1 MTLKTADVMHVLLA
15 LTILVLAAH
24 AGAELFRRLRQPP
37 VIGEIAGGLLLGPTV
52 LGYLLPGAGQWVFPA
67 EGPTTSVMGA
77 FYHLGLFL
85 LVYLI
90 GFELGGTRAGA
101 ERRTVVWITVAG
113 LAVPF
118 ASGLLI
124 ARSADMTALAGPLG
138 SPATLSLVFGTA
150 IAVTS
155 IPVISR
161 IMLDIGIMRTRFAR
175 VVLSVA
181 VLEDVVLYVILSLI
195 LAMAQIRASEAYGL
209 WALTGVDSAALTIAY
224 YILASLV
231 FLGFL
236 LWLGPRILDRLS
248 ASRLNIIETRSPVAF
263 LIAVI
268 FLLCV
273 LCVGLGIDPVF
284 GALMVGFSVG
294 RLPTER
300 AAAAHKTIKGIS
312 LAFFVPVYFAIVGLK
327 LDLIHNFP
335 LAFFAWFFAVA
346 CVVKWGS
353 VWVGARLAGE
363 DRSSATNLATAMNA
377 RGGPGIVLASTTFSA
392 GVINEAFF
400 TALVI
405 LSIITSQL
413 AGVWLTAMVSRGHF
427 RSVPDVARDHGA
439 KVTAGA
445 E

>member
-1 MTLKTADVMHVLLA
+1 M
-15 LTILVLAAH
+15 
-24 AGAELFRRLRQPP
+24 
-37 VIGEIAGGLLLGPTV
+37 
-52 LGYLLPGAGQWVFPA
+52 
-67 EGPTTSVMGA
+67 
-77 FYHLGLFL
+77 
-85 LVYLI
+85 
-90 GFELGGTRAGA
+90 
-101 ERRTVVWITVAG
+101 
-113 LAVPF
+113 
-118 ASGLLI
+118 
-124 ARSADMTALAGPLG
+124 
-138 SPATLSLVFGTA
+138 
-150 IAVTS
+150 TS

-209 WALTGVDSAALTIAY
+209 WALAGVDSAALTIAY

-335 LAFFAWFFAVA
+335 W
-346 CVVKWGS
+346 
-353 VWVGARLAGE
+353 
-363 DRSSATNLATAMNA
+363 RSSPGSSPSPVWSSGAACGSAPGWPGRTAA
-377 RGGPGIVLASTTFSA
+377 RPR
-392 GVINEAFF
+392 
-400 TALVI
+400 
-405 LSIITSQL
+405 TS
-413 AGVWLTAMVSRGHF
+413 R
-427 RSVPDVARDHGA
+427 RR
-439 KVTAGA
+439 
-445 E
+445 